1 MWEAQHKFTFIF
13 LLNHLSRE
21 IVYVNDNSNSSNSNY
36 REKEASVLRLQKVP
50 WEYSVVYNTTTN
62 FGLISI
68 IMNNLNVLFLSRWLF
83 ATLEVFSVHYEY
95 NRVIA

>member
-13 LLNHLSRE
+13 LLNHLARE
-21 IVYVNDNSNSSNSNY
+21 IIDVNDNSNSSNSIY
-36 REKEASVLRLQKVP
+36 REKEASVLRLQKVR
-50 WEYSVVYNTTTN
+50 WEYSAVSNTTTI

-68 IMNNLNVLFLSRWLF
+68 IMNNLNVFFLSRWLF
-83 ATLEVFSVHYEY
+83 ATLEVYSVHFEY